1 MIRIQVRMMLLT
13 GIIND
18 FNARIIE
25 HVKTMNFSFFFLQL
39 LRIRAK
45 LIIFLSR
52 LKYYLFILYMLIMYV
67 YCFISIN
74 FNNLFIHI

>member
-13 GIIND
+13 GIINN

-25 HVKTMNFSFFFLQL
+25 HVKTMNFSFFFLRL
-39 LRIRAK
+39 LRIHAK
-45 LIIFLSR
+45 LIISLSR